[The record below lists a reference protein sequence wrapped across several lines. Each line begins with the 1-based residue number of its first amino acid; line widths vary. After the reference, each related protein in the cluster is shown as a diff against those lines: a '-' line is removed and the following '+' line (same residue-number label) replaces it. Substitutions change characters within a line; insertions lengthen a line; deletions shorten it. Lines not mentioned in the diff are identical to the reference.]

1 MFVRPRFTTLFNQNI
16 GVHFDTSSDRLL
28 AEITTAIKVY
38 AHGVEDFV
46 NDSRN
51 KDYSLNTQLSCEG
64 GAGDSRWRTVKTNL
78 AD

>member
-1 MFVRPRFTTLFNQNI
+1 MVS

-46 NDSRN
+46 NDPKN

-64 GAGDSRWRTVKTNL
+64 GAADSRWRTGDRFFK
-78 AD
+78 